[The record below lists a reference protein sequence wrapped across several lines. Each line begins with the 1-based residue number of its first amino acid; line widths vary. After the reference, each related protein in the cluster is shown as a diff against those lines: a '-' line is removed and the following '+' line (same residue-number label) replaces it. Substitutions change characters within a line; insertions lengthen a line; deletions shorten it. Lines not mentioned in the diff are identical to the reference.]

1 MQEFRSPGDAAHI
14 AVEHFL
20 DILPDHRPAFCG
32 SEHHVNQATCVAVR
46 HDFDRGSYSHSSVPR
61 TVVLGHS
68 QPSLAGLVS
77 VWECEP
83 RTNVLGYS
91 QPSLRDWTVHFSD
104 LTVPS
109 SHLNPGLS
117 SWAILSRPWRDWSRC
132 GNVNPGLTS
141 WATLSRPF
149 GTGRFILGNQLLGM
163 RRATASVTSKIAPTW
178 RVAWTRACRSA
189 RR

>member
-83 RTNVLGYS
+83 RTSVLGYS
-91 QPSLRDWTVHFSD
+91 QPSLRDWTVHFGESALGD
-104 LTVPS
+104 ETGYGERYLKNRAYLAGCLDS
-109 SHLNPGLS
+109 GLS
-117 SWAILSRPWRDWSRC
+117 
-132 GNVNPGLTS
+132 
-141 WATLSRPF
+141 F
-149 GTGRFILGNQLLGM
+149 
-163 RRATASVTSKIAPTW
+163 
-178 RVAWTRACRSA
+178 SA
-189 RR
+189 